1 MSVYPTPTETITAA
15 DTAQYRPHDLLAHRI
30 DTAGLTACAVSMRGT
45 AHLRDGLPRQDHL
58 SLVEP
63 SHDWLLAVV
72 ADGVGSRRLSHHGA
86 AAVTRAVA
94 QTVLDDPGAIHDP
107 DRLISAA
114 INAIHEAALAFDA
127 DPDDFSTT
135 MTIAAIPREPEGTT
149 GDRVAVI
156 HQIGDSPV
164 LLLTDTRWSYL
175 TTEDDAPSNV
185 VQSWLPGRPDVI
197 SLEATVPTGAV
208 LLACTDGL
216 AIPMGPDQG
225 NGELGTALADRWG
238 SGPRETVQFV
248 IDLAFTGYGDDRTG
262 VAIWTA
268 PIDDI
273 SPDPDGPTDQ

>member
-1 MSVYPTPTETITAA
+1 MSVYPTPTRTHTVA
-15 DTAQYRPHDLLAHRI
+15 DTVQHRPHDLLAHRI

-45 AHLRDGLPRQDHL
+45 THLRDGLPRQDHL
-58 SLVEP
+58 GLVETT
-63 SHDWLLAVV
+63 HDWVLAVV

-86 AAVTRAVA
+86 AAVTRAVT
-94 QTVLDDPGAIHDP
+94 QTVLDEPAAIHDP
-107 DRLISAA
+107 ELLVDAA
-114 INAIHEAALAFDA
+114 VSAIHETALALDA

-135 MTIAAIPREPEGTT
+135 LTIAAIPRDPEGTT
-149 GDRVAVI
+149 GDRLAVI

-175 TTEDDAPSNV
+175 TPEDDAPSNV

-197 SLEATVPTGAV
+197 SLEATVPAEAV
-208 LLACTDGL
+208 ILACTDGL
-216 AIPMGPDQG
+216 AIPMGPDHG
-225 NGELGTALADRWG
+225 NGELGTALADRWS

-273 SPDPDGPTDQ
+273 SPAPDGPSDQ